1 MHPSSPTA
9 AGLRSL
15 PAWANVLTLLALG
28 AALSLAG
35 AASARAAAIHYNFE
49 NVGANP
55 AATDNTGHDALVF
68 SRGGVTL
75 TVRAQY
81 NTGGTFGSWQPADAS
96 TRGAG
101 AGVYFGDS
109 GLGVYLGGSDGN
121 DLDGADGNPAT
132 DRDEALVFTFS
143 QRVKLTAINFG
154 RWDGRDN
161 YIGAF
166 NPYLGDQARFEVDGW
181 GVYNHRAVNDHPTT
195 LALVGT
201 VFKINV
207 DDDATAIRI
216 QDLDIQTVPVPEPG
230 SLALASAAL
239 AGLGTLGA
247 RRRRPA

>member
-1 MHPSSPTA
+1 MPPSTPAA

-15 PAWANVLTLLALG
+15 PAWANALTALALG

-55 AATDNTGHDALVF
+55 AATDNTGHDSLAF

-75 TVRAQY
+75 NVTAMY
-81 NTGGTFGSWQPADAS
+81 NTGGILGSWVPATAA
-96 TRGAG
+96 TRGTG
-101 AGVYFGDS
+101 TGVYFGDS
-109 GLGVYLGGSDGN
+109 GLGVYLGGGDGN

-132 DRDEALVFTFS
+132 DRDEALVFSFS
-143 QRVKLTAINFG
+143 QRVRLTAINFG

-166 NPYLGDQARFEVDGW
+166 NPYLGDQARVEVDGL

-195 LALVGT
+195 LDLVGT

-216 QDLDIQTVPVPEPG
+216 QDLDIQTLPVPEPG
-230 SLALASAAL
+230 ALALACAAL
-239 AGLGTLGA
+239 AALGGSRA
-247 RRRRPA
+247 RRRRPT